1 MDNIAFL
8 LLIFGPALIIL
19 IISLNNHE
27 RDRMYEIRYAK
38 EQRKEELKRKKEV
51 QNIENQELKR
61 QALLK
66 PEIKMLED
74 RIKQKILQLPNRTF
88 MGYYDGSHHNP
99 KDFFLF
105 KDYLGYLHNY
115 LSQEH
120 EILCKKLTKKKE
132 LIMLEARRT
141 NAQSPRQKNHDI
153 EAIQGK
159 NILDDIP
166 PPERFSTCINCNGN
180 GCIKC
185 DGKGYN
191 D

>member
-8 LLIFGPALIIL
+8 FLIFVPVLIIL
-19 IISLNNHE
+19 IIPFINHE
-27 RDRMYEIRYAK
+27 RDRMDGIRYAE
-38 EQRKEELKRKKEV
+38 EQRKKELKRKKEI

-74 RIKQKILQLPNRTF
+74 RIKQKISQLTNENSQH
-88 MGYYDGSHHNP
+88 YYGSSYP
-99 KDFFLF
+99 EELFLF
-105 KDYLGYLHNY
+105 KDYLGYLHSY
-115 LSQEH
+115 LRREH
-120 EILCKKLTKKKE
+120 GILCEELMKQKE

-141 NAQSPRQKNHDI
+141 NAQYQKNHDI

-180 GCIKC
+180 GCVKC